1 MLSEWE
7 RSSGDSITQ
16 VKSALSFGFRKPPNI
31 LFCFPA
37 MTGLVS
43 RSEVTTLVFSA
54 ERDRYD
60 VFDFPLFVAQDF
72 TLANMTDAVVLL
84 E

>member
-1 MLSEWE
+1 M
-7 RSSGDSITQ
+7 TQ

-31 LFCFPA
+31 RLCFPA

-43 RSEVTTLVFSA
+43 RSEVIATVFSA
-54 ERDRYD
+54 ERERYD
-60 VFDFPLFVAQDF
+60 VFDFPAFMAQDF
-72 TLANMTDAVVLL
+72 TLANMTLAVVFD

>member
-1 MLSEWE
+1 M
-7 RSSGDSITQ
+7 
-16 VKSALSFGFRKPPNI
+16 KSTLSFGFRKPPNI

-37 MTGLVS
+37 MAGDVS
-43 RSEVTTLVFSA
+43 WSEVITLVFSS

-60 VFDFPLFVAQDF
+60 MLDFPLFVAQDF

>member
-1 MLSEWE
+1 
-7 RSSGDSITQ
+7 
-16 VKSALSFGFRKPPNI
+16 VKSVLSFGFRKPPNI

-37 MTGLVS
+37 MAGDVS
-43 RSEVTTLVFSA
+43 QSEVIATIFSA

-60 VFDFPLFVAQDF
+60 MLDFPTFVAQDF
-72 TLANMTDAVVLL
+72 TLANMTLAVVFD

>member
-1 MLSEWE
+1 
-7 RSSGDSITQ
+7 
-16 VKSALSFGFRKPPNI
+16 
-31 LFCFPA
+31 

-43 RSEVTTLVFSA
+43 RSEVIATIFSA
-54 ERDRYD
+54 ERERYD
-60 VFDFPLFVAQDF
+60 VFDFPAFVAQDF

>member
-1 MLSEWE
+1 
-7 RSSGDSITQ
+7 

-31 LFCFPA
+31 LFRFPA

-43 RSEVTTLVFSA
+43 RSEVIATIFSA
-54 ERDRYD
+54 ERERYD
-60 VFDFPLFVAQDF
+60 VFDFPAFVAQDF

>member
-1 MLSEWE
+1 M
-7 RSSGDSITQ
+7 TQ

-37 MTGLVS
+37 MAGLVS
-43 RSEVTTLVFSA
+43 RSEVIATVFSA
-54 ERDRYD
+54 ERERYD
-60 VFDFPLFVAQDF
+60 VFDFPTLRDQDF

>member
-16 VKSALSFGFRKPPNI
+16 VKSTLSFGFRKPPNI
-31 LFCFPA
+31 FFCFPA
-37 MTGLVS
+37 MAGLVS
-43 RSEVTTLVFSA
+43 QSEVITLVFSA
-54 ERDRYD
+54 ERERYD
-60 VFDFPLFVAQDF
+60 VFNFPAFMAQDF
-72 TLANMTDAVVLL
+72 TLANMTLAVVFD